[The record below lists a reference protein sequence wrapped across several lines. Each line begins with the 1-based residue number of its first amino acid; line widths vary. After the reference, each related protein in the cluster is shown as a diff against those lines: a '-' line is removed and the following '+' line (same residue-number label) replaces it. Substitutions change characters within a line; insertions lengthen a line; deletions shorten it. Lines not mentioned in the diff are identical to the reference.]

1 MIFFF
6 QLSRCSFWVRPGGLL
21 VRGRRWELVRGS
33 SLCRDK
39 CDLAAHVPAILAKTR
54 RTRLAAEL
62 IISVFVARGTL
73 GAQPRLRVYRVT
85 RLNAP
90 CDACDGPAGIMGWN
104 YRLSC
109 LVLLETRRLSAVE
122 NITPAMSPADAK
134 LGGANVGFPLVGL
147 RIYCKIRVELTF

>member
-1 MIFFF
+1 MTKMSKKRKWMWGRVRADGRPLFFGFIATRLRDIF
-6 QLSRCSFWVRPGGLL
+6 QLSRCSFWVRAGGLL

-73 GAQPRLRVYRVT
+73 GAQPRLRVYR
-85 RLNAP
+85 A
-90 CDACDGPAGIMGWN
+90 
-104 YRLSC
+104 
-109 LVLLETRRLSAVE
+109 
-122 NITPAMSPADAK
+122 
-134 LGGANVGFPLVGL
+134 
-147 RIYCKIRVELTF
+147 